1 MKLKDTQ
8 ASYVTISWSPPD
20 NSGGSNIIDYKV
32 EIQRNT
38 EAKPRLY
45 ADKVDGLELIVY
57 KLIPAATYSVL
68 VYARNIVGYGDAQLL
83 LVTTK
88 PQGMVFRW
96 WLCPLLI
103 FFLLQVAELQCNL
116 KYFIYTYMLIIQN
129 VPYFIFMLVIIEVYL
144 RRIIQGLISTKKLNL
159 LPEKF
164 LLSKLAECTLGLA
177 IVIA

>member
-103 FFLLQVAELQCNL
+103 LFLLQVAELQCNL
-116 KYFIYTYMLIIQN
+116 KYLIYTYIN
-129 VPYFIFMLVIIEVYL
+129 YTKCVIFHLYVN
-144 RRIIQGLISTKKLNL
+144 RSIS
-159 LPEKF
+159 
-164 LLSKLAECTLGLA
+164 
-177 IVIA
+177 